1 MRRELDGRLHGLD
14 MNTETKVYLKK
25 RFKEYYWSH
34 EVAAPSEVHRREFGV
49 GTLEDKIKFR
59 HKAFKSGKELGQFL
73 RTEAPYY
80 ISYSA
85 AYYEYPGQP
94 MGEKCWLGADLIFDL
109 DMPMPLLDHGRLEEV
124 KGEAKA
130 LAEFL
135 VEDFGF
141 SPQDMRVNF
150 SGSKGYHIHV
160 VSEDVRTLSADARKE
175 IVDYIAGVGLDVAYF
190 IRETG
195 GADGVKWGRTS
206 PRVVSGG
213 RVGPTAGSTGWAG
226 RIYRV
231 AESVIRMPP
240 AKLMEFEGVG
250 EKTAMKV
257 AGNREHYLKLLADGR
272 WDLLW
277 AELRGGI
284 QKSIYSEAVQVTDE
298 DRQVTGDVS
307 RLIRL
312 PDTIHGG
319 SGLLARRVA
328 DLDSFNPLT
337 DAVAFT
343 GGDVKARMLSDVG
356 VFDLMG
362 RRFGGYKASEDVALP
377 ECAGIYLMLKGLAE
391 CSGRTP

>member
-1 MRRELDGRLHGLD
+1 

-34 EVAAPSEVHRREFGV
+34 EVAAPSEVHKREFGV

-59 HKAFKSGKELGQFL
+59 HKAFKSEKELSQFL

-109 DMPMPLLDHGRLEEV
+109 DMPMTLLDQGRLDDV
-124 KGEAKA
+124 KAEAEA
-130 LAEFL
+130 LVEFL

-141 SPQDMRVNF
+141 SMDDIRVNF

-160 VSEDVRTLSADARKE
+160 VSEDVRTLSADARRE
-175 IVDYIAGVGLDVAYF
+175 IIDYIAGTGLDLDYF
-190 IRETG
+190 IKETG
-195 GADGVKWGRTS
+195 GPAGVKWGRFN
-206 PRVVSGG
+206 PKVVSGG
-213 RVGPTAGSTGWAG
+213 RTGPKSDSKGWAG

-231 AESVIRMPP
+231 TDDVLRMPP
-240 AKLMEFEGVG
+240 EKLCAFAGVDKRTAK
-250 EKTAMKV
+250 KV
-257 AGNREHYLKLLADGR
+257 EDNRETYLRAFGEGR
-272 WDLLW
+272 W
-277 AELRGGI
+277 ELPWKELKGGI
-284 QKSIYSEAVQVTDE
+284 LKRSIESQAVQVTDE

-319 SGLLARRVA
+319 SGLLAGRVA
-328 DLDSFNPLT
+328 DLESFNPLT

-343 GGDVKARMLSDVG
+343 GGDVKARMLADVG

-362 RRFGGYKASEDVALP
+362 RRFGGYKASEEVALP
-377 ECAGIYLMLKGLAE
+377 ECAGVYLMLKGLAE
-391 CSGRTP
+391 YSGGQA